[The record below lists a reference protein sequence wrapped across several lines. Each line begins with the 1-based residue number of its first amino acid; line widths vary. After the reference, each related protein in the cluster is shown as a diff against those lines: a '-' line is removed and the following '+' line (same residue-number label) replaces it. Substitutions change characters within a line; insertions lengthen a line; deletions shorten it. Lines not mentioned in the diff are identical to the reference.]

1 MTRSPSRLT
10 VVAIVAAIAF
20 GVCYASVFASL
31 IETWSTHSV
40 YSYAFAVPFI
50 AAYIFWTRL
59 PESRRTVLTP
69 DYVFGVPFVL
79 AGIAMLLTGRLAA
92 IINMEQASLV
102 VTLAGLLLLLF
113 GRDAVRWHWFAV
125 AYLLLMV
132 PFWNVPITLLQ
143 DPSRILSAKIAV
155 NLLRTIG
162 IPAFRQETT
171 ILLPS
176 HALAVLRE
184 CSGVNQLI
192 ALAAMVLPATYLW
205 LGTNVRRAA
214 LLLFAVVVS
223 FLGNG
228 FRIALTGWL
237 LVNGH
242 GDGAV
247 TGPSHL
253 LEGLGVSVLGYLAI
267 GACFSALSTSK
278 RPAPQGHDDGAGSL
292 PAVAMSPLVQ
302 RRVWLDVAVLFVLL
316 GATTSHLWAMPLD
329 VHLRK
334 DLPSLENRID
344 DWTVDI
350 SPKDPAVRF
359 PGIDDD
365 LVDVGAYPS
374 PTGEHRFTGAD
385 DELVRRYRSPSGAR
399 AQLYVGYY
407 QHQEQ
412 DKELTGDASVALAA
426 VASNLTLKTESGPVE
441 ISEIVREKAGTRR
454 GVLFWYDVNGRIVT
468 DVYRLKSY
476 TTWDAVT
483 RRRTNGAVVMIAWDG
498 PAGAQS
504 EAARQHAIEFAQAVM
519 PVLRRHLPS

>member
-1 MTRSPSRLT
+1 M
-10 VVAIVAAIAF
+10 
-20 GVCYASVFASL
+20 
-31 IETWSTHSV
+31 IETWSTHAV

-59 PESRRTVLTP
+59 RESRMPLLAP
-69 DYVFGVPFVL
+69 DYGLGVPVVL
-79 AGIAMLLTGRLAA
+79 AGVAMLVIGRLAA
-92 IINMEQASLV
+92 IVNVEQASLV

-113 GRDAVRWHWFAV
+113 GRDAVKWHWFAV

-155 NLLRTIG
+155 NLLRSVG

-192 ALAAMVLPATYLW
+192 ALAAMVMPAAYLW
-205 LGTNVRRAA
+205 LGTNARRAA
-214 LLLFAVVVS
+214 LLLFAIAVS
-223 FLGNG
+223 YIGNG

-242 GDGAV
+242 GDGNIN
-247 TGPSHL
+247 GPSHL

-278 RPAPQGHDDGAGSL
+278 RPSLPRHDDAAGRL
-292 PAVAMSPLVQ
+292 PVAAISPLVR

-316 GATTSHLWAMPLD
+316 AASTSLLWAMPLD
-329 VHLRK
+329 VQLRN
-334 DLPSLENRID
+334 DLNSMENRID
-344 DWTVDI
+344 DWTAEI
-350 SPKDPAVRF
+350 SAKAPAAGF

-374 PTGEHRFTGAD
+374 PTGEHRFTAAD
-385 DELVRRYRSPSGAR
+385 DELVRAYRSSSGSR
-399 AQLYVGYY
+399 VQLYIGYY
-407 QHQEQ
+407 HRQEQ
-412 DKELTGDASVALAA
+412 EKELTGDASTALAA
-426 VASNLTLKTESGPVE
+426 VASTLILSTESGPLELKEV
-441 ISEIVREKAGTRR
+441 VKEKAGTRR
-454 GVLFWYDVNGRIVT
+454 GMLFWYDVNGRIVS

-476 TTWDAVT
+476 TIWDAVT
-483 RRRTNGAVVMIAWDG
+483 RRRTNGAVVMIAWDS

-504 EAARQHAIEFAQAVM
+504 EAVRQHAIRFAQALI
-519 PVLRRHLPS
+519 PVLRQHLPS